1 MPRRDFEDEVSV
13 AKTIQH
19 NAPSTFATRPR
30 PLRNMADVDEEEAAN
45 SSSAAVVGKTSAYHC
60 TCAGRGLHVAT
71 VRALNTFSIQACDA
85 EQQQRTSG
93 GDTFF
98 VSIRGNSKVRARVR
112 DQGDGTYV
120 VEYMPSVSGFY
131 TISISIFGEP
141 LRESPFDLAV
151 INTSPDPVKCECRGD
166 ALTTAVARQ
175 NHTPRCDIAMRSA
188 MSRMQRSWTSMSRLY
203 RLQIAAMM
211 QRQQHHLSQQRQQ
224 FLAGRHPHPRQ
235 HQH

>member
-1 MPRRDFEDEVSV
+1 
-13 AKTIQH
+13 
-19 NAPSTFATRPR
+19 
-30 PLRNMADVDEEEAAN
+30 MADVDEEEAAN

-175 NHTPRCDIAMRSA
+175 NHTFEVRYRDALGNVAHAEELDVYVEALPPPDSGDDAAAAAPSFAAPAAVFSGPSPAPAPAAALAKGPAPAPSAPMSNREVVALEDLRCP
-188 MSRMQRSWTSMSRLY
+188 QR
-203 RLQIAAMM
+203 AV
-211 QRQQHHLSQQRQQ
+211 
-224 FLAGRHPHPRQ
+224 
-235 HQH
+235 

>member
-1 MPRRDFEDEVSV
+1 MPAAPDFEDEVSV
-13 AKTIQH
+13 AKTIIAH
-19 NAPSTFATRPR
+19 RPLSPRDPR

-112 DQGDGTYV
+112 
-120 VEYMPSVSGFY
+120 ERR
-131 TISISIFGEP
+131 GEQRLRIVP
-141 LRESPFDLAV
+141 TSSRGVQVLQRGRRAALRE
-151 INTSPDPVKCECRGD
+151 
-166 ALTTAVARQ
+166 
-175 NHTPRCDIAMRSA
+175 
-188 MSRMQRSWTSMSRLY
+188 
-203 RLQIAAMM
+203 
-211 QRQQHHLSQQRQQ
+211 
-224 FLAGRHPHPRQ
+224 
-235 HQH
+235 